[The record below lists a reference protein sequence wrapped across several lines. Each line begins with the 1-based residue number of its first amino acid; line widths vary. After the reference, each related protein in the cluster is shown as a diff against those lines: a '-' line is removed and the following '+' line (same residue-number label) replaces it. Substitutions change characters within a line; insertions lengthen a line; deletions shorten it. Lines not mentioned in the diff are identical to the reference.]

1 MNNHAVRAAPVQA
14 GLALIVLLF
23 AACASTP
30 PAPAPGGAPAVA
42 PAPALPVAG
51 ATVYRVLPQ
60 ESELRI
66 RVWRG
71 GPLAGVGHNH
81 VIVSSAAEGNIY
93 LQPDFDKSGFEL
105 RVPLQSLKVDP
116 PAARQEEGTD
126 FSSKVT
132 DDDRAG
138 TRKNMLG
145 PDGLDA
151 AKYPVMTL
159 RSIRIEGPAWYPRIT
174 VRITL
179 HGVSRDYVVPTAI
192 VRGNGRLT
200 AIGGLHLKQSDFG
213 IVPFSVLGGALQVR
227 DALDVSFRF
236 VAAPAHQ

>member
-1 MNNHAVRAAPVQA
+1 MNNHAVRTAPVQA
-14 GLALIVLLF
+14 GLALAVLLLS
-23 AACASTP
+23 ACASAP
-30 PAPAPGGAPAVA
+30 PAANPVGTKATTPAPP
-42 PAPALPVAG
+42 LPVAG

-60 ESELRI
+60 ESQLRI

-71 GPLAGVGHNH
+71 GPLAGLGHNH
-81 VIVSSAAEGNIY
+81 VIVSAAVQGSIY
-93 LQPDFDKSGFEL
+93 LQPSIDKSGFEL
-105 RVPLQSLKVDP
+105 RVPLQSFKVDP
-116 PAARQEEGTD
+116 SAARREEGAD
-126 FSSKVT
+126 FASKVT
-132 DDDRAG
+132 ADDRAG

-145 PDGLDA
+145 ADGLDA
-151 AKYPVMTL
+151 ARHPVMTL

-179 HGVSRDYVVPTAI
+179 HGVSRDYIVPTAI

-227 DALDVSFRF
+227 DAVDVSFRF